1 MYSHGDVAAF
11 VTKGYVKP
19 LGKIDDPMS
28 LCVNSQVIEKGWAQ
42 SLQDKAAGD
51 QTLAVGDPMAHWDTE

>member
-1 MYSHGDVAAF
+1 MLAAF
-11 VTKGYVKP
+11 VTKSYVKP

-28 LCVNSQVIEKGWAQ
+28 QCINSQVIEKGLAQ

-51 QTLAVGDPMAHWDTE
+51 QTLAVGNPLAHQDTE